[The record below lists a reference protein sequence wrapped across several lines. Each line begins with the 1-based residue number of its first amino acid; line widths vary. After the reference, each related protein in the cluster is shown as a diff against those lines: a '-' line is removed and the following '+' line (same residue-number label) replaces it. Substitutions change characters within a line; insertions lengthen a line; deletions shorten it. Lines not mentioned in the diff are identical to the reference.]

1 LNGDG
6 HADII
11 AASGAGD
18 SSRLRA
24 FDGVTLSAIADF
36 LPYGSSTAGV
46 FLGAIPHFPAQS
58 LNVSTRLNVL
68 NGENVL
74 IGGFIITGNDS
85 KNVIIRGIGPST
97 TLPGALADPTLEL
110 FSGSTLL
117 ATNNNW
123 RDTQQAV
130 IEQTGIAPT
139 NDLESAIVQLLPP
152 GSYTT
157 ILRGNQGGT
166 GVGLVEAYDLNSAA
180 TDSQLG
186 NISTR
191 GFVQTGNNVM
201 IAGLILGGGSG
212 ANEVLVRALGPS
224 LTQSGIANALP
235 DPTLALYD
243 GQGGLV
249 RENDDWRQTQ
259 ETEILATGLAPIYN
273 FESALISIL
282 SPGNY
287 TAVVAGY
294 QGATGVGL
302 VEVYNL
308 Q

>member
-1 LNGDG
+1 
-6 HADII
+6 
-11 AASGAGD
+11 
-18 SSRLRA
+18 
-24 FDGVTLSAIADF
+24 
-36 LPYGSSTAGV
+36 
-46 FLGAIPHFPAQS
+46 
-58 LNVSTRLNVL
+58 
-68 NGENVL
+68 
-74 IGGFIITGNDS
+74 
-85 KNVIIRGIGPST
+85 
-97 TLPGALADPTLEL
+97 L

-139 NDLESAIVQLLPP
+139 NDLESAIVQLLSP

-157 ILRGNQGGT
+157 ILRGNKGGT
-166 GVGLVEAYDLNSAA
+166 GVGLVEAYDLNHAT
-180 TDSQLG
+180 TDSQLA

-201 IAGLILGGGSG
+201 IAGLILGGGTG

-235 DPTLALYD
+235 DPILALYD
-243 GQGGLV
+243 GQGVLV
-249 RENDDWRQTQ
+249 RQNDDWRQTQ
-259 ETEILATGLAPIYN
+259 EAEILATGLAPTYLL
-273 FESALISIL
+273 ESALISIL

-294 QGATGVGL
+294 QSATGVGL